1 MRDGKTR
8 RVGDPDDALDDL
20 GADPGAD
27 LGADRKFVTSL
38 ARGLEIL
45 RAFRAG
51 EHALTNQQLAERTR
65 LPKPTVT
72 RLTYTLCALGYLI
85 YSEHKGAYQLGPGIL
100 GLGYSVLS
108 SMEMRERALPIM
120 DDLARTPGVPAAVT
134 VALAER
140 HNLKAV
146 YVAVRRAPQTVS
158 LTLEVGARLPLGAS
172 AVGRAILASMH
183 APERE
188 LVLAELGRRYPEHDR
203 TTRDNVARAQVELAT
218 RGFVASFG
226 DWKPEINGVA
236 APILSPDG
244 ERIFAM
250 NVGGPAFLVS
260 PQELEEKVGP
270 RLALAARDLSLTRA
284 TPEAAS

>member
-1 MRDGKTR
+1 MKEDKARSKDMS
-8 RVGDPDDALDDL
+8 DEALEDAS
-20 GADPGAD
+20 ADHGT
-27 LGADRKFVTSL
+27 DRKFVTSL

-120 DDLARTPGVPAAVT
+120 DDLARTEGIAPAVT

-140 HNLKAV
+140 HGLKAV

-172 AVGRAILASMH
+172 AMGRAILASMPG
-183 APERE
+183 AERE
-188 LVLAELGRRYPEHDR
+188 SVLAELGRRYPEHDAE
-203 TTRDNVARAQVELAT
+203 TRRMVDVARQELAE
-218 RGFVASFG
+218 RGYVSSFG
-226 DWKPEINGVA
+226 DWKPEINGIA

-250 NVGGPAFLVS
+250 NVGGPSFLVS
-260 PQELEEKVGP
+260 PEMLIEKVGP
-270 RLALAARDLSLTRA
+270 KLALAARDLSLTRPMSA
-284 TPEAAS
+284 ETAS

>member
-1 MRDGKTR
+1 MSPDKR
-8 RVGDPDDALDDL
+8 RGEIDADDPFGDP
-20 GADPGAD
+20 
-27 LGADRKFVTSL
+27 GADRKFVTSL

-85 YSEHKGAYQLGPGIL
+85 YSEHKGAYQLGPGII
-100 GLGYSVLS
+100 GLGYSVLA

-120 DDLARTPGVPAAVT
+120 DDLARAPGIPPAVT

-172 AVGRAILASMH
+172 AVGRAILASMP

-188 LVLAELGRRYPEHDR
+188 TVLAALARRHPAHDAA
-203 TTRDNVARAQVELAT
+203 TRRMVEQAEAELAS

-226 DWKPEINGVA
+226 EWKLEINGVA
-236 APILSPDG
+236 VPILSPDG

-260 PQELEEKVGP
+260 PKDLEEKVGP
-270 RLALAARDLSLTRA
+270 RLALAARDLSLTPPL
-284 TPEAAS
+284 PESAA

>member
-1 MRDGKTR
+1 MRDDKAR
-8 RVGDPDDALDDL
+8 SKDISDEASEDAASEH
-20 GADPGAD
+20 GT
-27 LGADRKFVTSL
+27 DRKFVTSL

-120 DDLARTPGVPAAVT
+120 DDLARTAGIAPAIT

-140 HNLKAV
+140 HGLKAV

-172 AVGRAILASMH
+172 AIGRAILASMP
-183 APERE
+183 AAERE
-188 LVLAELGRRYPEHDR
+188 TVLSELGRRYPEHDR
-203 TTRDNVARAQVELAT
+203 ETRDMVVRAQEELAAHGYVT
-218 RGFVASFG
+218 SFG
-226 DWKPEINGVA
+226 DWKPEINGIA

-250 NVGGPAFLVS
+250 NVGGPSFLVS
-260 PQELEEKVGP
+260 PEMLVEQVGP
-270 RLALAARDLSLTRA
+270 KLALAARDLSLTHQMI
-284 TPEAAS
+284 TPESAS

>member
-1 MRDGKTR
+1 MKEDKARSKDMS
-8 RVGDPDDALDDL
+8 DEALEDASSDH
-20 GADPGAD
+20 GT
-27 LGADRKFVTSL
+27 DRKFVTSL

-120 DDLARTPGVPAAVT
+120 DDLARTEGIAPAVT

-140 HNLKAV
+140 HGLKAV

-172 AVGRAILASMH
+172 AMGRAILASMPG
-183 APERE
+183 AERE
-188 LVLAELGRRYPEHDR
+188 SVLAELGRRYPEHDAE
-203 TTRDNVARAQVELAT
+203 TRRMVAVARQELAE
-218 RGFVASFG
+218 RGYVSSFG
-226 DWKPEINGVA
+226 DWKPEINGIA

-250 NVGGPAFLVS
+250 NVGGPSFLVS
-260 PQELEEKVGP
+260 PEMLIEKVGP
-270 RLALAARDLSLTRA
+270 KLALAARDLSLTRPMSA
-284 TPEAAS
+284 ETAS